1 MVTTMKSS
9 EQIEMLED
17 VLELFDQAAE
27 SLRMLH
33 NPRVEAYC
41 LAPLEGSQRG
51 WLGRFARD
59 ELEDL
64 LQALRE
70 EESGDGS

>member
-1 MVTTMKSS
+1 MTTTVNTA
-9 EQIEMLED
+9 EQIEILEE
-17 VLELFDQAAE
+17 VLDLFDQAAE
-27 SLRMLH
+27 HLRMLR

-70 EESGDGS
+70 GDDD

>member
-1 MVTTMKSS
+1 MTTAMETT
-9 EQIEMLED
+9 EQIAILEE
-17 VLELFDQAAE
+17 VLDLFDQAAE
-27 SLRMLH
+27 QIRLLR
-33 NPRVEAYC
+33 NQRIEAYC

-64 LQALRE
+64 LRALR
-70 EESGDGS
+70 DGEDETN

>member
-1 MVTTMKSS
+1 
-9 EQIEMLED
+9 ML
-17 VLELFDQAAE
+17 
-27 SLRMLH
+27 R
-33 NPRVEAYC
+33 NPRIEAYC

-64 LQALRE
+64 LQALRKGE
-70 EESGDGS
+70 DDTD